1 MLTKLSIQNYALIR
15 ELEIAPSSGLNII
28 TGETGAGKSIV
39 LGAVGLLLGNRAD
52 SKALLLKEKKCI
64 IEGEFNIGDYALQEV
79 FEEADLDYEEL
90 TIVRREINLNGKSR
104 AFINDVPTT
113 LDVLKKVGLKLL
125 DIHSQNES
133 IEIVKKDAR
142 LKIIDDYAQ
151 TASLISVYKKAYSE
165 FKVSEKR
172 LNDLLEQQANL
183 SKEEDYNN
191 FLLDELV
198 KADFQA
204 EEQEALESELKVL
217 DNSEDIKLKLSQV
230 VGEYKENEYSISDKL
245 AEMNNL
251 LRSTASFSDKLEN
264 LNDRFTSSL
273 TELKD
278 IVDELNDVLESVE
291 HDPQRIEEIN
301 LRLGLLYQLQQKH
314 QVLDIEGLLKI
325 QNDLESKVMATQ
337 NLEEELV
344 QEQKA
349 FDKKQKNMLEAAE
362 KLSSKRTAVL
372 DKFSDDINQ
381 LLSYVGIP
389 DGRLKM
395 AHKKTEP
402 ATTGIDEV
410 EMLFSA
416 NKGIAPQPVGQVA
429 SGGEFSR
436 LMLCIKYL
444 LATKTSMPTIIF
456 DEIDTGVSGEIAKKM
471 AVMMK
476 RMSEKH
482 QVIAISHLPQIAA
495 KGDAHYFVY
504 KNQNTDTTESFMR
517 KLDAS
522 DHVLEIAKMIGGDNP
537 SEAAMKNAKEL
548 IEG

>member
-52 SKALLLKEKKCI
+52 TKALLLKEKKCI
-64 IEGEFNIGDYALQEV
+64 IEGEFNIGSYALQEV

-204 EEQEALESELKVL
+204 DEQEALESELKVL

-278 IVDELNDVLESVE
+278 IVDELGDVLESVE

-325 QNDLESKVMATQ
+325 QSDLESKVMATQ
-337 NLEEELV
+337 NLEEELA

-349 FDKKQKNMLEAAE
+349 FDNKQKNMLEAAE

-389 DGRLKM
+389 DGRLEM
-395 AHKKTEP
+395 AHKKTDP
-402 ATTGIDEV
+402 TLTGIDEV

-537 SEAAMKNAKEL
+537 SEAALKNAKEL

>member
-52 SKALLLKEKKCI
+52 TKALLLKEKKCI
-64 IEGEFNIGDYALQEV
+64 IEGEFNIGNYALEEV

-113 LDVLKKVGLKLL
+113 LDVLKQVGLKLL

-151 TASLISVYKKAYSE
+151 TSALIAVYKKAHSE

-172 LNDLLEQQANL
+172 LNDLLTQQANL

-198 KADFQA
+198 KASFQA
-204 EEQEALESELKVL
+204 DEQETLESELKVL

-230 VGEYKENEYSISDKL
+230 VGEFKENEYSISDKL
-245 AEMNNL
+245 AEMNQL

-264 LNDRFTSSL
+264 LNERFASSL

-278 IVDELNDVLESVE
+278 IVDELSDVLESVE
-291 HDPQRIEEIN
+291 HNPQRIEEIN

-337 NLEEELV
+337 NLEEELA
-344 QEQKA
+344 QEQQAFEKRQKA
-349 FDKKQKNMLEAAE
+349 MLEAAE
-362 KLSSKRTAVL
+362 KLSGKRTAVL

-389 DGRLKM
+389 DGRLEM
-395 AHKKTEP
+395 THKETDP
-402 ATTGIDEV
+402 TNTGTDEV

-517 KLDAS
+517 KLDAN
-522 DHVLEIAKMIGGDNP
+522 DHVLEVAKMIGGDNP
-537 SEAAMKNAKEL
+537 SEAALKNAKEL

>member
-52 SKALLLKEKKCI
+52 TKALLLKEKKCI

-79 FEEADLDYEEL
+79 FEDSDLDYEEL

-204 EEQEALESELKVL
+204 DEQEALESELKVL

-278 IVDELNDVLESVE
+278 IVDELGDVLESVE

-325 QNDLESKVMATQ
+325 QSDLESKVMATQ
-337 NLEEELV
+337 NLEEELAR
-344 QEQKA
+344 EQKA

-362 KLSSKRTAVL
+362 KLSRKRTAVL

-395 AHKKTEP
+395 AHKKTDP

-537 SEAAMKNAKEL
+537 SEAALKNAKEL

>member
-52 SKALLLKEKKCI
+52 TKALLLKEKKCI
-64 IEGEFNIGDYALQEV
+64 IEGEFHIADYALEEV
-79 FEEADLDYEEL
+79 FEESDLDYEEL

-165 FKVSEKR
+165 YKVSEKR

-204 EEQEALESELKVL
+204 DEQEALESELKVL

-264 LNDRFTSSL
+264 LNDRFTSAL

-278 IVDELNDVLESVE
+278 IVDELGDVLESVE

-314 QVLDIEGLLKI
+314 QVLDIDGLLKI
-325 QNDLESKVMATQ
+325 QSDLESKVMATQ
-337 NLEEELV
+337 NLGDELA
-344 QEQKA
+344 QEQKT
-349 FDKKQKNMLEAAE
+349 FEKKQKTMLEAAD

-372 DKFSDDINQ
+372 HKFSDDINQ

-395 AHKKTEP
+395 DHKKTDCK
-402 ATTGIDEV
+402 TTGIDEV

-416 NKGIAPQPVGQVA
+416 NKGIAPQSVGQVA

-517 KLDAS
+517 ELDANE
-522 DHVLEIAKMIGGDNP
+522 HVLEVAKMIGGDNP
-537 SEAAMKNAKEL
+537 SEAALKNAKEL